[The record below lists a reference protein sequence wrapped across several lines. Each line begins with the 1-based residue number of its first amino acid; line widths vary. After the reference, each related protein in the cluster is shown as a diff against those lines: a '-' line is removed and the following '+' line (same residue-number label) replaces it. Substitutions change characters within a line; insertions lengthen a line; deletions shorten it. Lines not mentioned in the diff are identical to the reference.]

1 MVFSSYIFICVFLPV
16 TLGVYY
22 LLSKVDKDIY
32 QRIFLIVASLVFYGY
47 QNPYYLI
54 LILLSILVNY
64 IISYFMVKDSSKVL
78 LVIGI
83 IFNVGL
89 LGYFKYFN
97 FMVDNFNFIFRT
109 SYFVKKI
116 MLPLGISFFTF
127 QQLSF
132 LISVYKKEQ
141 KLGRFIDYSLFVVFF
156 PQLVAGPIVLYDEM
170 IPQFENKKI
179 RFFNSDNF
187 SKGIYIFSIGLFK
200 KAVIADTLAIFVN
213 NGFGIEELGLIPAW
227 VTVLSYTLQLYF
239 DFSGYCDMAIGIG
252 RMFNIELPINF
263 NSPYKSA
270 SIGEFWRR
278 WHITLGRALGTYV
291 YRPLG
296 GNRKGLARTCINLFV
311 TFLISGLWHGAEWTF
326 VIWGG
331 VHGLTV
337 VIEKIFKNYIE
348 KIPHFIR
355 VFSTFVLINIFWVLF
370 RAESFENAVNVYKGM
385 ANFRHIGLPG
395 LNDIVND
402 GLINFPMIVDIMYVV
417 VLLTILLI
425 IIFKAKASISN
436 NY

>member
-1 MVFSSYIFICVFLPV
+1 
-16 TLGVYY
+16 
-22 LLSKVDKDIY
+22 
-32 QRIFLIVASLVFYGY
+32 
-47 QNPYYLI
+47 
-54 LILLSILVNY
+54 
-64 IISYFMVKDSSKVL
+64 
-78 LVIGI
+78 
-83 IFNVGL
+83 
-89 LGYFKYFN
+89 
-97 FMVDNFNFIFRT
+97 MVDNFNFIFRT

-263 NSPYKSA
+263 NS
-270 SIGEFWRR
+270 
-278 WHITLGRALGTYV
+278 
-291 YRPLG
+291 
-296 GNRKGLARTCINLFV
+296 
-311 TFLISGLWHGAEWTF
+311 TFF
-326 VIWGG
+326 Q
-331 VHGLTV
+331 
-337 VIEKIFKNYIE
+337 Y
-348 KIPHFIR
+348 
-355 VFSTFVLINIFWVLF
+355 
-370 RAESFENAVNVYKGM
+370 
-385 ANFRHIGLPG
+385 
-395 LNDIVND
+395 
-402 GLINFPMIVDIMYVV
+402 
-417 VLLTILLI
+417 
-425 IIFKAKASISN
+425 SISHTRLEKFHFQEFARRRHSIK
-436 NY
+436 